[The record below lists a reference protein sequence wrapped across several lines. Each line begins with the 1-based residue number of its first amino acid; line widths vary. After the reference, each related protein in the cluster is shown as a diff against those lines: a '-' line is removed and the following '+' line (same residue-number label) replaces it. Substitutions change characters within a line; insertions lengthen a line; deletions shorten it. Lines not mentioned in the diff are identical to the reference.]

1 MSINGEILSASGAGS
16 SYLYAVAQGLMGL
29 CGFLLLLNFRDAA
42 YRVYE
47 FFLNHGPFAPG
58 PGFGPLVIRAVGGI
72 LGLSLTWTG
81 VSTLLSR

>member
-1 MSINGEILSASGAGS
+1 M
-16 SYLYAVAQGLMGL
+16 AQGLMGL